1 MCVGI
6 LLYIYIF
13 YELPP
18 WPQDPKFKSD
28 FTSRE
33 LLILW
38 LFSCVNYFVILYIM
52 RNVILPLRVMYYL
65 YTPLK
70 KPPFADGNR
79 LSSANQNGGY
89 DPTYIM
95 RLKLHRAY
103 GSEESIKRHS
113 VTQPPS
119 CVLNAI
125 TAHHPHQ
132 HTRIHGWTGGYP
144 SVSPF
149 SPSGPRSSL
158 VM

>member
-1 MCVGI
+1 
-6 LLYIYIF
+6 
-13 YELPP
+13 
-18 WPQDPKFKSD
+18 
-28 FTSRE
+28 
-33 LLILW
+33 
-38 LFSCVNYFVILYIM
+38 M
-52 RNVILPLRVMYYL
+52 RNVILPLRVMYCL

-103 GSEESIKRHS
+103 GPEESIKRHS

-144 SVSPF
+144 SVSPL
-149 SPSGPRSSL
+149 SPSGPKVKFSYVNNVL
-158 VM
+158 

>member
-18 WPQDPKFKSD
+18 WPQDPKFKSE
-28 FTSRE
+28 FTSRA

>member
-1 MCVGI
+1 
-6 LLYIYIF
+6 
-13 YELPP
+13 
-18 WPQDPKFKSD
+18 
-28 FTSRE
+28 
-33 LLILW
+33 
-38 LFSCVNYFVILYIM
+38 M
-52 RNVILPLRVMYYL
+52 RNEILPLRVMYYL

-119 CVLNAI
+119 CALNAI
-125 TAHHPHQ
+125 TAHHPLIL
-132 HTRIHGWTGGYP
+132 TNIRGYTDGP
-144 SVSPF
+144 GDIPAYPPF
-149 SPSGPRSSL
+149 LLQDQRSSV

>member
-1 MCVGI
+1 MQLPSESVLEGSRSLSYGNTRSTKGKQEETLLLSRRTTCDCLLVKCV
-6 LLYIYIF
+6 F
-13 YELPP
+13 
-18 WPQDPKFKSD
+18 
-28 FTSRE
+28 
-33 LLILW
+33 
-38 LFSCVNYFVILYIM
+38 
-52 RNVILPLRVMYYL
+52 RN
-65 YTPLK
+65 
-70 KPPFADGNR
+70 DGNR